1 MTGAP
6 PERHAPRRRRR
17 TAIAVTRGP
26 NYPGIPKGWFDGL
39 YDRLREATST
49 ASTLS

>member
-1 MTGAP
+1 MTDAP
-6 PERHAPRRRRR
+6 TKRHAPRRRRR
-17 TAIAVTRGP
+17 TAITVTPGP
-26 NYPGIPKGWFDGL
+26 NYPGIPKRWFDGL